1 MLGLMMEK
9 NLIVT
14 DVFGDIKTPTLDLF
28 ILVTEKIAGS

>member
-14 DVFGDIKTPTLDLF
+14 GIFGDIKTPTLDLF
-28 ILVTEKIAGS
+28 ILVIENNAGS